1 MLDTEQDDASKQ
13 RIERDAILEEHQGIV
28 EDLKRDVQL
37 CKVEQNNIRTELEIL
52 RNESQK
58 VNDLRESLH
67 RIHVDE
73 CDNQDTYKKEIANLQ
88 ERIAL
93 LETEKDSVLQL
104 WHISLNTV
112 SALEEES
119 KRLRTNERG
128 TRFYQE
134 RANAIKES
142 YSEAI
147 KMLEEKLSQ
156 SKDNF
161 VKHQTLYRTSK
172 ERVDSLNKEKNELLE
187 KYQSLRNDAVDKD
200 RNNQVTIETLK
211 RELAYAK
218 SEADKV
224 ARAKLELE
232 KKLNEVKRYA
242 DGIMEK
248 DKETK
253 NKMAEAIELIESAV
267 REKDLVLRREALALE
282 EKTRVE
288 YRLAVI
294 ATEYDAKIQEL
305 NKKTHDEIE
314 SNAKRYLTEIKE
326 LKTELREKAAL
337 VEKTQR
343 DLKFT
348 DEELTKI
355 RNDLSAKTLDYEE
368 KTKRLE
374 LRLQTYD
381 EAIAKNRYDMEINR
395 LKDKITTLEGGL
407 VTSNDKLQKLEQHG
421 MEDRTKKSD
430 RETKDIMIRY
440 TDLEA
445 QLSKTLGVKE
455 NLVLQLK
462 SLKHDFDYEI
472 QKRDNERHSLE
483 KKIHELEVDLRKTNR
498 TNENKSQDA
507 LVVETNP
514 YSFDVEHKRTLDI
527 TVENKCRCCQSV
539 FSDRMDKLQHKF
551 DEKTKELIH
560 HVQVHRKLSKR
571 WRDEAKLLTAK
582 FQGKTK
588 ELKSKISALRK
599 ENNELST
606 ELLTCKQEMARY
618 TLRDIQRFNVASEIR

>member
-1 MLDTEQDDASKQ
+1 M
-13 RIERDAILEEHQGIV
+13 
-28 EDLKRDVQL
+28 
-37 CKVEQNNIRTELEIL
+37 
-52 RNESQK
+52 
-58 VNDLRESLH
+58 
-67 RIHVDE
+67 
-73 CDNQDTYKKEIANLQ
+73 
-88 ERIAL
+88 
-93 LETEKDSVLQL
+93 
-104 WHISLNTV
+104 
-112 SALEEES
+112 
-119 KRLRTNERG
+119 
-128 TRFYQE
+128 
-134 RANAIKES
+134 
-142 YSEAI
+142 
-147 KMLEEKLSQ
+147 
-156 SKDNF
+156 
-161 VKHQTLYRTSK
+161 
-172 ERVDSLNKEKNELLE
+172 
-187 KYQSLRNDAVDKD
+187 
-200 RNNQVTIETLK
+200 TIETLK

-527 TVENKCRCCQSV
+527 T
-539 FSDRMDKLQHKF
+539 
-551 DEKTKELIH
+551 
-560 HVQVHRKLSKR
+560 
-571 WRDEAKLLTAK
+571 
-582 FQGKTK
+582 
-588 ELKSKISALRK
+588 
-599 ENNELST
+599 
-606 ELLTCKQEMARY
+606 
-618 TLRDIQRFNVASEIR
+618 